1 MAAVS
6 EIITKFSFQGST
18 KPLKDYNNS
27 LGESIK
33 LLGAMGAA
41 FGAATFAVAKWASG
55 VSQSLQPLFDLSE
68 QTGVA
73 VASLQ
78 ELSFAAEQ
86 SGSSSQALES
96 SISGLSAKIGEAAQK
111 GSEEFSRLG
120 ISVRDA
126 NGNVKDADAILGEV
140 GNSFKRLGLS
150 MSEQQGYAEALG
162 IDPSLIS
169 MLSQTSAE
177 TDKLKQRARDLGIT
191 LSPEDKKGLKEYNES
206 ISEMDSAMSG
216 LKNQIAVAIV
226 PELEGLAEGFS
237 DLLAKNNEWIV
248 DGVEATVEFVVDLVD
263 ALKRLAPFI
272 LATGAAF
279 AIATI
284 GTSGFAAALGFVL
297 SPAVLITAGILAIA
311 LVLDD
316 LIVAFR
322 GGDSVIAN
330 FFEEFFGWDIQ
341 PLLKDIVAVF
351 KEVVGGILGGAKIIF
366 DALKPIAPLI
376 AVVGAAFVAATVG
389 PTIFAGALALIT
401 SPITL
406 IIAGVAGILWAVN
419 DLSKAFKGGESV
431 IANFFEEFF
440 GWDIQ
445 PLLED
450 IVAVFKEVVGGILG
464 GAKIIFDALK
474 PIAPLIA
481 VVGAAFVAA
490 TVGPAL
496 FAGAL
501 ALITSPITLILAGV
515 AGILWAVNDLSKAL
529 SGGESV
535 IADFFQE
542 FFGWDI
548 LPVLEGIVDVFKY
561 MWDVLEP
568 FAPLIAVVG
577 AAFAAAAVFPAL
589 FGAALALATSPITL
603 IIAGIAAVVWIIND
617 LIKAFQGGDSVIA
630 SFFEEFLGFDI
641 QPVLKKIVSGFKNA
655 FNFVTDLV
663 SNLFGDFMSIF
674 SGIGKL
680 LSGDFLGGFT
690 EIGEGLMGIVGT
702 LSDAFFALFGDLF
715 KWVGQK
721 VLDILPD
728 WAVKLIGGAGDAA
741 SAAAGMAGDAASGM
755 ANIVGD
761 AVSGAANIVGDVGN
775 WVGGV
780 FGGEDMIPKSQA
792 MQPGG
797 AVTNVGGTS
806 SRVEQTVNMEIRTS
820 DPERAGKAAADN
832 LQRQMDDARTQSRRG
847 GM

>member
-1 MAAVS
+1 V
-6 EIITKFSFQGST
+6 ITKFSFQGST

-27 LGESIK
+27 LGRSIK

-73 VASLQ
+73 VASIQ
-78 ELSFAAEQ
+78 ELSFVAEQ
-86 SGSSSQALES
+86 SGSSAEALES
-96 SISGLSAKIGEAAQK
+96 SLSGIGAKIGEAAQK

-126 NGNVKDADAILGEV
+126 NGNVKDADAILGEL
-140 GNSFKRLGLS
+140 GSSFKRLGLS

-177 TDKLKQRARDLGIT
+177 TEKLKQRARDLGIT
-191 LSPEDKKGLKEYNES
+191 LSPEDQKGLEEYNRS
-206 ISEMDSAMSG
+206 IAEMDSAMSG
-216 LKNQIAVAIV
+216 LKNLIAVAVV
-226 PELEGLAEGFS
+226 PELEDLAEGFS

-248 DGVEATVEFVVDLVD
+248 DGVEATVEVIVDLVD

-272 LATGAAF
+272 LAAGAAF

-284 GTSGFAAALGFVL
+284 GTSGFATALGLVL
-297 SPAVLITAGILAIA
+297 SPAVLIAAGILAIA

-351 KEVVGGILGGAKIIF
+351 K
-366 DALKPIAPLI
+366 D
-376 AVVGAAFVAATVG
+376 
-389 PTIFAGALALIT
+389 
-401 SPITL
+401 
-406 IIAGVAGILWAVN
+406 
-419 DLSKAFKGGESV
+419 
-431 IANFFEEFF
+431 
-440 GWDIQ
+440 
-445 PLLED
+445 
-450 IVAVFKEVVGGILG
+450 VVGGILG

-501 ALITSPITLILAGV
+501 ALITSPITLIIAGV
-515 AGILWAVNDLSKAL
+515 AGILWAVNDLTKAFQ
-529 SGGESV
+529 GGESV

-542 FFGWDI
+542 F
-548 LPVLEGIVDVFKY
+548 
-561 MWDVLEP
+561 
-568 FAPLIAVVG
+568 
-577 AAFAAAAVFPAL
+577 
-589 FGAALALATSPITL
+589 
-603 IIAGIAAVVWIIND
+603 
-617 LIKAFQGGDSVIA
+617 
-630 SFFEEFLGFDI
+630 LGFDI
-641 QPVLKKIVSGFKNA
+641 QPVLKMIVSGFKNA
-655 FNFVTDLV
+655 FKFVTDLV
-663 SNLFGDFMSIF
+663 SDLFGNFMSIF
-674 SGIGKL
+674 SGIGKI
-680 LSGDFLGGFT
+680 LSGDFLEGFK

-715 KWVGQK
+715 KWIGQK
-721 VLDILPD
+721 ILGLLPD
-728 WAVKLIGGAGDAA
+728 WIVEWIGGDSDKKTDIKESRRA
-741 SAAAGMAGDAASGM
+741 
-755 ANIVGD
+755 
-761 AVSGAANIVGDVGN
+761 
-775 WVGGV
+775 
-780 FGGEDMIPKSQA
+780 GGETTEEISGGMPGTPWLSSPQA
-792 MQPGG
+792 FQPGG
-797 AVTNVGGTS
+797 SVSNVTQS
-806 SRVEQTVNMEIRTS
+806 SRVDQTVNMEIRTS
-820 DPERAGKAAADN
+820 APERAGKAAADG

>member
-1 MAAVS
+1 MAVVT
-6 EIITKFSFQGST
+6 ELITKFGFEGST

-272 LATGAAF
+272 LAAGAAF

-419 DLSKAFKGGESV
+419 DLTKAF
-431 IANFFEEFF
+431 
-440 GWDIQ
+440 Q
-445 PLLED
+445 
-450 IVAVFKEVVGGILG
+450 
-464 GAKIIFDALK
+464 
-474 PIAPLIA
+474 
-481 VVGAAFVAA
+481 
-490 TVGPAL
+490 
-496 FAGAL
+496 
-501 ALITSPITLILAGV
+501 
-515 AGILWAVNDLSKAL
+515 
-529 SGGESV
+529 GGESV

-542 FFGWDI
+542 F
-548 LPVLEGIVDVFKY
+548 
-561 MWDVLEP
+561 
-568 FAPLIAVVG
+568 
-577 AAFAAAAVFPAL
+577 
-589 FGAALALATSPITL
+589 
-603 IIAGIAAVVWIIND
+603 
-617 LIKAFQGGDSVIA
+617 
-630 SFFEEFLGFDI
+630 LGFDI
-641 QPVLKKIVSGFKNA
+641 QPVLKTIVSGFKEA
-655 FNFVTDLV
+655 FKVVTDLV
-663 SNLFGDFMSIF
+663 TGVFSGMVKIF
-674 SGIGKL
+674 SGIGDI
-680 LSGDFLGGFT
+680 LSGNFSEGFDK
-690 EIGEGLMGIVGT
+690 IGEGFMEIID
-702 LSDAFFALFGDLF
+702 SWAEAFRSIFGGVFDWL
-715 KWVGQK
+715 KQK
-721 VLDILPD
+721 ALDILPD
-728 WAVKLIGGAGDAA
+728 WAVKLIGGAGDAVQG
-741 SAAAGMAGDAASGM
+741 AADIAGDVA
-755 ANIVGD
+755 
-761 AVSGAANIVGDVGN
+761 SGAADVAGDVGN
-775 WVGGV
+775 WVGGL
-780 FGGEDMIPKSQA
+780 FGGKESGEDGAPMPTPVSDPTSQSHSQA

-806 SRVEQTVNMEIRTS
+806 SRVEQTVNMEIKTL
-820 DPERAGKAAADN
+820 DPERAGKAASDG
-832 LQRQMDDARTQSRRG
+832 LQRQLEDTRTQTRGRG
-847 GM
+847 GS

>member
-1 MAAVS
+1 MAEVT
-6 EIITKFSFQGST
+6 ELITKFSFEGST
-18 KPLKDYNNS
+18 KPLIDYNS
-27 LGESIK
+27 GLGESVK

-41 FGAATFAVAKWASG
+41 SGAATFAVAKWASG

-111 GSEEFSRLG
+111 GSEEFTRLG
-120 ISVRDA
+120 ISVRD
-126 NGNVKDADAILGEV
+126 NVTGEV
-140 GNSFKRLGLS
+140 KKADELLIEVGKRFKEKNLS
-150 MSEQQGYAEALG
+150 IPEQQGFAEALG

-177 TDKLKQRARDLGIT
+177 IEKLKQRARDLGIT
-191 LSPEDKKGLKEYNES
+191 LSPEDKKSLKEYNRS
-206 ISEMDSAMSG
+206 IAEMDSAMSG
-216 LKNQIAVAIV
+216 LKKLIAVAIV

-297 SPAVLITAGILAIA
+297 SPAVLIAAGILAIA
-311 LVLDD
+311 IVLDD

-330 FFEEFFGWDIQ
+330 FFANFGDGWDIQ

-366 DALKPIAPLI
+366 DALEPIAPLI

-389 PTIFAGALALIT
+389 PKIFAGALALVT

-419 DLSKAFKGGESV
+419 DLTKAF
-431 IANFFEEFF
+431 
-440 GWDIQ
+440 Q
-445 PLLED
+445 
-450 IVAVFKEVVGGILG
+450 
-464 GAKIIFDALK
+464 
-474 PIAPLIA
+474 
-481 VVGAAFVAA
+481 
-490 TVGPAL
+490 
-496 FAGAL
+496 
-501 ALITSPITLILAGV
+501 
-515 AGILWAVNDLSKAL
+515 
-529 SGGESV
+529 GGESV
-535 IADFFQE
+535 IADFFQA
-542 FFGWDI
+542 FLGFVQ
-548 LPVLEGIVDVFKY
+548 PVLDGIVEGSK
-561 MWDVLEP
+561 
-568 FAPLIAVVG
+568 
-577 AAFAAAAVFPAL
+577 AAFATVTNLVSGL
-589 FGAALALATSPITL
+589 FG
-603 IIAGIAAVVWIIND
+603 GMV
-617 LIKAFQGGDSVIA
+617 K
-630 SFFEEFLGFDI
+630 
-641 QPVLKKIVSGFKNA
+641 
-655 FNFVTDLV
+655 
-663 SNLFGDFMSIF
+663 IF
-674 SGIGKL
+674 SGIGDI
-680 LSGDFLGGFT
+680 LSGNFSEGF
-690 EIGEGLMGIVGT
+690 EKIGEGFMENIDTWVE
-702 LSDAFFALFGDLF
+702 AFRSVFGEAFNWL
-715 KWVGQK
+715 KQK
-721 VLDILPD
+721 ALDILPD

-741 SAAAGMAGDAASGM
+741 S
-755 ANIVGD
+755 
-761 AVSGAANIVGDVGN
+761 GAADIAGDVGS
-775 WVGGV
+775 WVGGL

-806 SRVEQTVNMEIRTS
+806 SRVEQTVNMEIKTL
-820 DPERAGKAAADN
+820 DPERAGKAASDG
-832 LQRQMDDARTQSRRG
+832 LQRQLEDTRTQTRGRG
-847 GM
+847 GS